1 MENISE
7 TLDFIKET
15 ILKHVPAKYIYLF
28 GSHAY
33 GEPRED
39 SDIDILL
46 VVPDDVGRHSE
57 LYGNIFMDF
66 GAEDLYFVDLLICRE
81 HVFKKKAKTHFF
93 EREIFNSGVLLYE
106 H

>member
-1 MENISE
+1 MENISQ

-46 VVPDDVGRHSE
+46 VVPDDVGGHAE
-57 LYGNIFMDF
+57 LYGEIVTDF
-66 GAEDLYFVDLLICRE
+66 NKGDLYFVDLLICRE
-81 HVFKKKAKTHFF
+81 HVFKKRAITHFF
-93 EREIFNSGVLLYE
+93 EREIFNQGVLLYE
-106 H
+106 P